1 VLRKLTI
8 RLDTTTAVAV
18 AACASAERKTPTDVM
33 REGIRLRLEAGAMV
47 EPVRVA
53 LNETSAAL
61 LARTSD
67 LIAELKADLIA
78 RLIETE
84 TRERE
89 ITRQDITDFLSG
101 LSAIVAQP
109 EAVQKPTTKTLRE
122 LLAK

>member
-1 VLRKLTI
+1 MLRKITV
-8 RLDTTTAVAV
+8 RLDTATAAAV

-67 LIAELKADLIA
+67 FIAELKADLIA

-89 ITRQDITDFLSG
+89 ITRQDISDFLSG
-101 LSAIVAQP
+101 LSAVVAEQP
-109 EAVQKPTTKTLRE
+109 SAVQKPKTLRE
-122 LLAK
+122 QLAK